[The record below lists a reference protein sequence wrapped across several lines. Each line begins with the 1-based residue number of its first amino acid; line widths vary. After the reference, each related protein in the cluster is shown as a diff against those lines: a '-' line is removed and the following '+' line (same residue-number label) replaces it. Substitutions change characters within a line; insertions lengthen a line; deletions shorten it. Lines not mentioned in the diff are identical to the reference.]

1 MYRTLNPGNRV
12 RLPGAVR
19 STRSDVV
26 QRKGARLLPGRLG
39 FESLRRSQGLVAQ
52 LGRAPALQAEA
63 CRFESDRVHVGLRSS
78 EEERRRAKPE
88 VAGSTPAGGTSY
100 DQLV

>member
-12 RLPGAVR
+12 RLSGAVR
-19 STRSDVV
+19 RTGRSDVV

-39 FESLRRSQGLVAQ
+39 FESLRRSRGLVAQ
-52 LGRAPALQAEA
+52 R
-63 CRFESDRVHVGLRSS
+63 ESTCLASRRVSVRVRPGPPSLRSS

-100 DQLV
+100 NQLV